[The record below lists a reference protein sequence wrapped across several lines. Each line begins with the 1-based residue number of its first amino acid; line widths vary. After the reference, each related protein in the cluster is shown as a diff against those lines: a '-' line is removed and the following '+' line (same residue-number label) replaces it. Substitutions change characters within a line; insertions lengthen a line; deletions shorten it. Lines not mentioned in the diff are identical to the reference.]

1 MDTMPNR
8 ERCVRAKRRC
18 RLITG
23 RFETVDS
30 TSEPSKNAP
39 QRWGRLLQIEGQRT
53 WRPEEFGEILR
64 HQLNAPLGS
73 DLEHL
78 DPATADHLKALA
90 EAESLKIRSFADLFR
105 HPHPPIDLLRL
116 IKDYAKSNRDHPESH
131 LPGEVAAV
139 IYYLSIVVA
148 WLRCGQKITRL
159 SEPDLQQGVDWAL
172 SLSWTDEET
181 KTTFREAQKLLV
193 PGGSI

>member
-1 MDTMPNR
+1 MPNR
-8 ERCVRAKRRC
+8 ERCVRPKRRC

-30 TSEPSKNAP
+30 TPEPSKRAP
-39 QRWGRLLQIEGQRT
+39 QRWGKLLQIEGQRT

-64 HQLNAPLGS
+64 HQLNAPLGT
-73 DLEHL
+73 DLEYL
-78 DPATADHLKALA
+78 DPATAEHLKALA

-159 SEPDLQQGVDWAL
+159 SDPDLQQGVDWVL

-181 KTTFREAQKLLV
+181 KTTFREAQKLFV